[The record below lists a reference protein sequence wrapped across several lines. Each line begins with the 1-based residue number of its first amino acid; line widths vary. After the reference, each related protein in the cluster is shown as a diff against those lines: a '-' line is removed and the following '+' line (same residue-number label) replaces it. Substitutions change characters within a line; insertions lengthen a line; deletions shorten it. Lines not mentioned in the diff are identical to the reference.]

1 MMRIPGGSVALL
13 LALASFT
20 GAADPNKCSVKLASS
35 EAPKEL
41 AEPVRQLLSGQSLQ
55 VAEGDKVLWEIWLP
69 KQLAVKA
76 TGDEVQKGINYRKL
90 EESTILGVM
99 RVNQAWNSFRKQTIK
114 PGLYTLRL
122 GFQPMDGD
130 HMGTAPFNEFLLL
143 CPAAD
148 DKKAA
153 ILSHKEVSELSG
165 KAIPGGS
172 HPAVL
177 LLYPNLKPGDKPELA
192 NKGSGNWVLNW
203 KTEVA
208 AGGQK
213 GVLGVGFTL
222 FGATTAE

>member
-1 MMRIPGGSVALL
+1 MMRIPGGSLAWLL
-13 LALASFT
+13 VFASFT
-20 GAADPNKCSVKLASS
+20 QAADPNKCSVKLAAS

-41 AEPVRQLLSGQSLQ
+41 AEPIRQLLGSQSVQ
-55 VAEGDKVLWEIWLP
+55 VSEGDKVLWEVWLP
-69 KQLAVKA
+69 KQLEVQA
-76 TGDEVQKGINYRKL
+76 TGDEVKQGINYRKL

-99 RVNQAWNSFRKQTIK
+99 RVNQAWNSFRKQNIK

-148 DKKAA
+148 DKKPA
-153 ILSHKEVSELSG
+153 ILSHKDVTELSG
-165 KAIPGGS
+165 KSIPGGS

-177 LLYPNLKPGDKPELA
+177 LLYPNQKPGDKPELA
-192 NKGSGNWVLNW
+192 NKGGGNWVLNW
-203 KTEVA
+203 KTDVSG
-208 AGGQK
+208 GGQK
-213 GVLGVGFTL
+213 GVLGIGLTL